1 MKNER
6 PNVQVRLARND
17 EAKVVQ
23 DLAACSGFAF
33 DHWEID
39 WSDIHP
45 HWLLAELDGKAV
57 GTIQVCYGKPIG
69 RLEIMGIPEEIPKKL
84 RVYIIMA
91 LVTVGST
98 ILTEY
103 GAQGVSGMIPFSM
116 PAYKRAAKRRGWS
129 TLDSG
134 NIMVK
139 RLR

>member
-1 MKNER
+1 MKHEF
-6 PNVQVRLARND
+6 PNVEVRLAQPD
-17 EAKVVQ
+17 EGKVVQ

-33 DHWEID
+33 DHWAID

-45 HWLLAELDGKAV
+45 HWLLAEHEGKPV

-69 RLEIMGIPEEIPKKL
+69 RLEILGIPEELPKRL
-84 RVYIIMA
+84 RAAVVRS
-91 LVTVGST
+91 LVEVGSA

-116 PAYKRAAKRRGWS
+116 PGYKRVAKKRGWS

-139 RLR
+139 RLT